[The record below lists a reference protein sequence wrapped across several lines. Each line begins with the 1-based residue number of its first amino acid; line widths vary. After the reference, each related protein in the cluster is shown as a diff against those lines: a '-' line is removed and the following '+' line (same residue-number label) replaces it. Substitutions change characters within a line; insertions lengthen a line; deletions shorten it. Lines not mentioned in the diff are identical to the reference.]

1 MADETIG
8 VTILRTKLHRPPVD
22 REHVHRP
29 HLLQRLD
36 QGLHRPLTL
45 VSAPA
50 GYGKSVLTSCWLEE
64 CKTPGAWISL
74 DKNDSDL
81 RMFTAYLTAAVD
93 SLFPGACDNTRTLL
107 ISPVLPPMA
116 ALGTGLLNELER
128 IDQRFVLV
136 LDDYHHIEES
146 AVHDLLTEILRHS
159 LKSLHLAIIVRRDPP
174 LPVASLRA
182 RSLVTEIRTRDLRFS
197 MAEVQ
202 TFFNQAIGMQIDSAT
217 ATALE
222 EKTEGWVTG
231 LRLAALSMRHRGDI
245 DPKLLEPHVDTQ
257 YVLEYLFNEV
267 FCRLPP
273 EVSQYLLGTALLER
287 FCGPLCEAVCVP
299 GVDPLTCELRGWDF
313 IAWLKRENVF
323 LISLDPEGRWFRFH
337 KLFQKLLRNQLK
349 RQCNADEISTFHS
362 QASAWFV
369 ENGLIEEGLRHAL
382 AAGDTA
388 KAARLIARHGHQ
400 LMNDQQWPQLQR
412 WLDMLP
418 RDRIEQEQ
426 ELLLLEAWLYH
437 IRQDLSN
444 MVACLK
450 KIEILGTSSPPG
462 PLPGARY
469 IQGHLEA
476 LRGFQHFMAAD
487 GENALTHLR
496 RACEH
501 IPAQHKRA
509 RVFAHIF
516 QLGAYQMVGDLAT
529 GMSIYQ
535 DQMSDCLSQD
545 PNYHVTYLANLCLI
559 YWMDANLVA
568 MRQTAETALNA
579 ARHHLLPSTR
589 PLGFYFLGI
598 FHYHRNEL
606 KIAAEKL
613 AENVEKYYA
622 VSPMNFAHSAF
633 ALALAYQAREKPGK
647 ASKICDAVI
656 AHAVETSNADML
668 QVARAFEA
676 ELAFRQ
682 GRLAEAL
689 HWAAKTPRLPLRP
702 VYRFYMPQLTRIQ
715 LLLAEGTTDSRQAA
729 AELLEQTL
737 TFFRSIHNRRFQID
751 LLALQA
757 LLHDSQEN
765 EPAAL
770 KSLTEA
776 LAIAEPGGF
785 IRLFVDLGPQMADL
799 LKRLQKQNVAANYIA
814 KLLAA
819 FSPPCAPQRLAE
831 PMTHRELDVLELL
844 AQRLSNQEIADKLFV
859 SSETVKGHLKN
870 IYHKLDVGKRREAV
884 EKAMHLGIL
893 SQR

>member
-1 MADETIG
+1 MEPTTLI
-8 VTILRTKLHRPPVD
+8 RTKLNRPRVASD
-22 REHVHRP
+22 LVERP
-29 HLLQRLD
+29 RLVGKLNR
-36 QGLHRPLTL
+36 GLERKLAL
-45 VSAPA
+45 VAAPA
-50 GYGKSVLTSCWLEE
+50 GYGKSTLVAEWLETCE
-64 CKTPGAWISL
+64 QANAWLSL
-74 DKNDSDL
+74 DENDSDL
-81 RMFTAYLTAAVD
+81 VVYLNYFIAAVQ
-93 SLFPGACDNTRTLL
+93 SVFPEAGRETTALL
-107 ISPVLPPMA
+107 HTPELPPLPVLTSTLINDLDHIEQPF
-116 ALGTGLLNELER
+116 
-128 IDQRFVLV
+128 ILV
-136 LDDYHHIEES
+136 LDDYHLIHDL
-146 AVHDLLTEILRHS
+146 AVHNLMDELLRHPPRT
-159 LKSLHLAIIVRRDPP
+159 LHLVLISRLNPP
-174 LPVASLRA
+174 LKLSRLRA
-182 RSLVTEIRTRDLRFS
+182 RGQMVEIRVQDMRFTE
-197 MAEVQ
+197 AETSAFVRKTMGASVDQ
-202 TFFNQAIGMQIDSAT
+202 AT
-217 ATALE
+217 AALLQ

-349 RQCNADEISTFHS
+349 RQCNADEISTFHR